1 MMNRMKHLLRTA
13 CLLLLVVAGLVGTT
27 ARSVLALESMALES
41 SAQDTAGDGV
51 FEQAMSHGCPPNVV
65 GELSGLN
72 CEGEGDDPAR
82 QASCPMMAG
91 SCVNMSAASSHCG
104 LVSVTYVSAIPDA
117 ATAVVPVVFLRS
129 AVLGTGRVADPIFH
143 PPIL

>member
-13 CLLLLVVAGLVGTT
+13 CMLLLVVAGLVGTT
-27 ARSVLALESMALES
+27 ARSVLALESMALEA
-41 SAQDTAGDGV
+41 SAQDTAADGV

-65 GELSGLN
+65 AELSGMN
-72 CEGEGDDPAR
+72 CEGEGDAPAR
-82 QASCPMMAG
+82 QAGCPMMAG

-104 LVSVTYVSAIPDA
+104 LVSVADVSAIPDA
-117 ATAVVPVVFLRS
+117 GTTVVPVVFLHS